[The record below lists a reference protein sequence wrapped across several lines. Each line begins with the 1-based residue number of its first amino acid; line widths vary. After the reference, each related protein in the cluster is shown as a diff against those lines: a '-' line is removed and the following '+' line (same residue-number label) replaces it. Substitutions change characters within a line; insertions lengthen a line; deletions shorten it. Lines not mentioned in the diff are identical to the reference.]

1 MASEPLRRTNR
12 RTASLYGRSGT
23 SKSTTPPDQLTGLKT
38 IVTSNPTVS
47 VLVPCFNE
55 EHAIEETIE
64 KLDHALSALESY
76 EVVAINDGSTDRT
89 YDRLTVLASKF
100 PRLRVVNHD
109 RNRGYGAA
117 LKTGMRHAA
126 AEMIAITDADGT
138 YPIEDLPRLVAIAKD
153 FDMVVGAR
161 TGDNVTYSRIRK
173 IPKYFLHAWVNWIVN
188 LKVPDINSGMRVFRK
203 EMAQKF
209 VRVLPN
215 GFSFTI
221 TITISSLRNNYRV
234 HFEPI
239 DYYQRT
245 GKSKIHPIKDTLR
258 FLQIIGRT
266 GMYFAPLRI
275 LTPMIIALGLGTMA
289 SFGYDLFVLRD
300 LTEKT
305 LLLLMATLNVS
316 MFAMLADMIDKR
328 SQI

>member
-1 MASEPLRRTNR
+1 M
-12 RTASLYGRSGT
+12 RSIP
-23 SKSTTPPDQLTGLKT
+23 K
-38 IVTSNPTVS
+38 VS
-47 VLVPCFNE
+47 VLVPCYNE
-55 EHAIEETIE
+55 EQAIGETID
-64 KLDHALSALESY
+64 KLNNALSALDDY
-76 EVVAINDGSTDRT
+76 EIVAINDGSVDNT
-89 YDRLTVLASKF
+89 LT
-100 PRLRVVNHD
+100 RLRELGQRFDKLHIVSHD

-126 AEMIAITDADGT
+126 SEMIAIIDADGT
-138 YPIEDLPRLVAIAKD
+138 YPIEDLPRLVAMSED

-161 TGDNVTYSRIRK
+161 TGDDVTYSIMRK
-173 IPKYFLHAWVNWIVN
+173 IPKFFLHRWINWIVN
-188 LKVPDINSGMRVFRK
+188 MKVPDINSGMRVFRK
-203 EMAQKF
+203 DMAQKF

-239 DYYQRT
+239 NYFQRK

-275 LTPMIIALGLGTMA
+275 LAPLIAVLGLSSAA
-289 SFGYDLFVLRD
+289 SLAYDTFVLQD
-300 LTEKT
+300 LTEKSLV
-305 LLLLMATLNVS
+305 LLTAAFNVS
-316 MFAMLADMIDKR
+316 MFALLADMVDKR

>member
-1 MASEPLRRTNR
+1 M
-12 RTASLYGRSGT
+12 
-23 SKSTTPPDQLTGLKT
+23 
-38 IVTSNPTVS
+38 SNPNVS
-47 VLVPCFNE
+47 VLVPCYNE
-55 EHAIEETIE
+55 EHAVAQTIE
-64 KLDHALSALESY
+64 KLESALAMLGDFEII
-76 EVVAINDGSTDRT
+76 AINDGSTDRT
-89 YDRLTVLASKF
+89 LDQLYSLQHDHQH
-100 PRLRVVNHD
+100 LRVVNHE

-117 LKTGMRHAA
+117 LKTGMRNAA
-126 AEMIAITDADGT
+126 APLIAIIDADGT
-138 YPIEDLPRLVAIAKD
+138 YPIADLPKLIGLCER

-161 TGDNVTYSRIRK
+161 TGSDVTYSTLRK
-173 IPKYFLHAWVNWIVN
+173 IPKFFLRAWINWIVKM
-188 LKVPDINSGMRVFRK
+188 KVPDINSGMRVFRK

-239 DYYQRT
+239 NYFQRK

-275 LTPMIIALGLGTMA
+275 LAPLIVILGLGTLA
-289 SFGYDLFVLRD
+289 SVGYDVFVLRD
-300 LTEKT
+300 LTEKS
-305 LLLLMATLNVS
+305 LVLLMSTFNVA

-328 SQI
+328 SQV

>member
-1 MASEPLRRTNR
+1 MNNSP
-12 RTASLYGRSGT
+12 
-23 SKSTTPPDQLTGLKT
+23 K
-38 IVTSNPTVS
+38 VS

-55 EHAIEETIE
+55 ENAISETVE
-64 KLDHALSALESY
+64 KLDAALAPIGSFEII
-76 EVVAINDGSTDRT
+76 AINDGSTDRT
-89 YDRLTVLASKF
+89 LERMNALLERF
-100 PRLRVVNHD
+100 PRLRVVDHD

-117 LKTGMRHAA
+117 LKTGMRHASS
-126 AEMIAITDADGT
+126 ELIAITDADGT
-138 YPIEDLPRLVAIAKD
+138 YPVKDLPRLVALATD
-153 FDMVVGAR
+153 YDMVVGAR
-161 TGDNVTYSRIRK
+161 TGANVTYSKIRK
-173 IPKYFLHAWVNWIVN
+173 VPKYFLHAWVNWIVN
-188 LKVPDINSGMRVFRK
+188 LRIPDINSGMRVFRK

-245 GKSKIHPIKDTLR
+245 GKSKIHPVKDTLR

-275 LTPMIIALGLGTMA
+275 LMPLIVLLGLGSA
-289 SFGYDLFVLRD
+289 VSVGYDVFVLQD
-300 LTEKT
+300 LTEKS
-305 LLLLMATLNVS
+305 LVLLMCTFNVA

>member
-1 MASEPLRRTNR
+1 M
-12 RTASLYGRSGT
+12 
-23 SKSTTPPDQLTGLKT
+23 
-38 IVTSNPTVS
+38 TSNPTVS

-64 KLDHALSALESY
+64 KLDEALRELPSFEI
-76 EVVAINDGSTDRT
+76 VAINDGSTDGT
-89 YDRLTVLASKF
+89 LERLTALAGRF
-100 PRLRVVNHD
+100 PCLRVVNHD

-126 AEMIAITDADGT
+126 SDMIAITDADGT
-138 YPIEDLPRLVAIAKD
+138 YPIRELPRLVGLAKD

-161 TGDNVTYSRIRK
+161 TGENVTYSKVRK
-173 IPKYFLHAWVNWIVN
+173 VPKYFLHAWVNWIVN
-188 LKVPDINSGMRVFRK
+188 LRIPDINSGMRVFRK

-275 LTPMIIALGLGTMA
+275 LTPVIIALGLGTMA
-289 SFGYDLFVLRD
+289 SLGYDLFALDD

-305 LLLLMATLNVS
+305 LLLLTATLNVS